1 MDDAH
6 KHGSIGYI
14 NDDSQFLDKEIYE
27 SQKHGYMNLRNMDI
41 WISAT
46 WIYKQMIFMYLYM

>member
-6 KHGSIGYI
+6 KHGYIGYI
-14 NDDSQFLDKEIYE
+14 NDDSQFLDEEIYE

-41 WISAT
+41 
-46 WIYKQMIFMYLYM
+46 

>member
-46 WIYKQMIFMYLYM
+46 WIYK